1 VRRRALLRAPEIEAP
16 VSARFEELDWQDTR
30 MGELTLRRRADPAT
44 GEQIYE
50 VKLKDE
56 YLMSSLF
63 TVAEEE
69 LATLGLA
76 AAAGSDLRV
85 LVGGLGLGYTAA
97 TALID
102 ARVGWLTVI
111 DALPAVIGWHE
122 RELLPVSAQLVRDER
137 VSLVHD
143 DFFAVVRRA
152 PGSEDVRYD
161 VILLDVDHSPRHTLD
176 PSHADLYTAAG
187 LESLARHLADGGVF
201 ALWSDDPPDADFL
214 STVSSVFD
222 DTKAHVVE
230 FANRLTG
237 GTSSNTVY
245 VAARRY
251 SAVGRTLNGSS
262 NEGATVSTPADHV
275 EPHHIPEPGEP
286 SVPEIEVDETVA
298 PRPEEEVADVARAE
312 PDVGDHA
319 PSAGRDR

>member
-1 VRRRALLRAPEIEAP
+1 MT
-16 VSARFEELDWQDTR
+16 ARFEELDWQETR

-76 AAAGSDLRV
+76 AADGADLNV

-97 TALID
+97 TALAD
-102 ARVGWLTVI
+102 ERVGRLVVI
-111 DALPAVIGWHE
+111 DALPAVIGWHQ
-122 RELLPVSAQLVRDER
+122 RELLPVSAQLVRDPR
-137 VSLVHD
+137 TALVHD
-143 DFFAVVRRA
+143 DFFAVVRNA
-152 PGSEDVRYD
+152 PESDAARYD

-187 LESLARHLADGGVF
+187 LESLARHLAEGGVF
-201 ALWSDDPPDADFL
+201 ALWSDDPPDAEFMTTL
-214 STVSSVFD
+214 SSVFD
-222 DTKAHVVE
+222 GATAHVVD

-245 VAARRY
+245 VATRR
-251 SAVGRTLNGSS
+251 
-262 NEGATVSTPADHV
+262 
-275 EPHHIPEPGEP
+275 
-286 SVPEIEVDETVA
+286 
-298 PRPEEEVADVARAE
+298 
-312 PDVGDHA
+312 
-319 PSAGRDR
+319 